1 MLCKNLKSGALWN
14 GVIQKEMI
22 VVKNA
27 SKMGASEVMDELES
41 LGAEQTRKT
50 YRRHG
55 ATEPIF
61 GVSFANLE
69 KLKKKLKVDQDLAQK
84 LWATGNHD
92 ARILAMMIADPQL
105 CTEELVERWAQ
116 DLTNYTLTDA
126 LVGLVGRTPFAQ
138 AKAEVWSRSDNEWM
152 GSAGWQLL
160 GHLALHD
167 AALPDAYFTK
177 QLARIEQ
184 EIHTRKN
191 RVRYAMNN
199 TLITIGVRNA
209 ALEPE
214 ARAVAQRIGKVEV
227 DHGETNCKTPDAVA
241 YIQKTLAYRQ
251 KKAATKLQEVG

>member
-1 MLCKNLKSGALWN
+1 MS
-14 GVIQKEMI
+14 
-22 VVKNA
+22 KNA
-27 SKMGASEVMDELES
+27 IKMSESAVMHELEM
-41 LGAEQTRKT
+41 LGSEQTRKT

-55 ATEPIF
+55 ATEPLF

-84 LWATGNHD
+84 LWATGNQD

-105 CTEELVERWAQ
+105 CTAELVEGWAQ
-116 DLTNYTLTDA
+116 DLANYMLTDA

-138 AKAEVWSRSDNEWM
+138 TKAEAWINSEEEWI
-152 GSAGWQLL
+152 GSAGWQLV
-160 GHLALHD
+160 GHLALHEEN
-167 AALPDAYFTK
+167 LPDAYFIDH
-177 QLARIEQ
+177 LARLER
-184 EIHTRKN
+184 EIHSRKN

-209 ALEPE
+209 TLEPQ
-214 ARAVAQRIGKVEV
+214 ATAAAQRIGKVEV

-251 KKAATKLQEVG
+251 KKAQPKAEAVR